1 MPYLDK
7 VVDVTVNLG
16 TQPIDTVGFETPLFI
31 AIHNNFTERAR
42 VYAELDQMVEVPLQ
56 ITNTQQ
62 MAQLIQHF
70 LL

>member
-31 AIHNNFTERAR
+31 AMHNNFKQRVK
-42 VYAELDQMVEVPLQ
+42 VYADL
-56 ITNTQQ
+56 
-62 MAQLIQHF
+62 
-70 LL
+70 